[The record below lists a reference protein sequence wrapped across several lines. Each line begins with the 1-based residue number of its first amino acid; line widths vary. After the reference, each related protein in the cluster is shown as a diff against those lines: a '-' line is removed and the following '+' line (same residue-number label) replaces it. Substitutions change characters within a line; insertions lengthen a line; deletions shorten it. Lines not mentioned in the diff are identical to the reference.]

1 MTRKDIIRELQRRGY
16 EAESKDNIK
25 NGVVFEGVVI
35 GGNQISPII
44 YTKTLIEDAEK
55 HGENV
60 YNVATKII
68 EIYEQ
73 NADKE
78 IPVDLLLSKEFC
90 LNHIYIGIQ
99 KKSKE
104 AIEKKCCELDPDG
117 LENYLLIK
125 YRADDGVGTM
135 KVNERFLK
143 MAGVTEEEAW
153 DKAMQNICKDTV
165 IESMDKIFSEAM
177 GTPYDPDAEPVIP
190 LYIIGSKENIK
201 GASSI
206 LNREK
211 LKEFG
216 EKYWVKQL
224 LVIPS
229 SIHEMLISPYTD
241 WMEMDQMK
249 AMVREVN
256 EKEVLPEER
265 LTDQAYIVTL

>member
-1 MTRKDIIRELQRRGY
+1 M
-16 EAESKDNIK
+16 
-25 NGVVFEGVVI
+25 
-35 GGNQISPII
+35 
-44 YTKTLIEDAEK
+44 
-55 HGENV
+55 
-60 YNVATKII
+60 
-68 EIYEQ
+68 
-73 NADKE
+73 
-78 IPVDLLLSKEFC
+78 
-90 LNHIYIGIQ
+90 NHIYIGIQ

-190 LYIIGSKENIK
+190 LYIISSKENIK

-216 EKYWVKQL
+216 EKYGVKQL